1 MKKFTLFMLV
11 LAGAG
16 CMQTREVGN
25 FSDGG
30 AGHLGSGGS
39 GGSGGTGGMAGT
51 GGMGGTGGTGGTGGA
66 QAATVISA
74 GTYHS
79 CAVTSTGGVKCWGA
93 NSTGELGDG
102 TTMERH
108 TPVDVVGLS
117 AGVSSVVAAFG
128 YSCALMTS
136 GAVKCWGGNGSGS
149 LGDGTTADRHTP
161 VDVSGL
167 SGAIAIAAGGGHTCA
182 VLSGGGLSC
191 WGRNDYG
198 QVGDGSIGSDRWW
211 PRSVSIAGGVAA
223 VTAGAQHT
231 CAITATGGAKCWGY
245 NGDGELGVGDTN
257 GPYTT
262 PVDVRGLT
270 SGVIAIEAGYNHN
283 CAITSSGLECW
294 GYNFQGQLGDG
305 TMTNRLTP
313 VVAGLSTLPM
323 RVAAG
328 TDRTCVVLGGGGV
341 ECWGFNLSG
350 GVGDGTTMDRWSP
363 VGVVGLASGMAAVAT
378 GEDHS
383 CAMTASRRVK
393 CWGSNGGGKLG

>member
-245 NGDGELGVGDTN
+245 NGDG
-257 GPYTT
+257 
-262 PVDVRGLT
+262 
-270 SGVIAIEAGYNHN
+270 
-283 CAITSSGLECW
+283 
-294 GYNFQGQLGDG
+294 